1 MVSQTKS
8 RSTHMNDPMQ
18 INYFKEKY
26 LSKSITDQEYAE
38 YCMYNLVKYY
48 IRDVFRP
55 GTNVNLRVFLDETIR
70 DQMETF
76 ND

>member
-1 MVSQTKS
+1 
-8 RSTHMNDPMQ
+8 MNDP
-18 INYFKEKY
+18 ITIDYFKEKY

-38 YCMYNLVKYY
+38 HCMYSLVKYY
-48 IRDVFRP
+48 IRDVFKP
-55 GTNVNLRVFLDETIR
+55 GTNVQLSMFLQETIK